1 MVVLPEPVQPWWT
14 TYTLGLG
21 HGGQWQIGPST
32 LWIFHTDHEWRLI
45 HQQAADSLMD
55 GSMVRA
61 PVPESEWPPVVDPDI
76 PTDQIVRF
84 SAQDDEATVTLKPAL
99 ANRPVVARPENA
111 IYIPPGAE
119 VTLYISTPLWIQM
132 RLGASATHEVPSF
145 RPSDTWF
152 GPSTR
157 EGELCYAA
165 RTTGRFR
172 LADLPMRPH
181 RAVTPLV
188 VQNAASDQL
197 LVERAQIPMQH
208 LALYETD
215 NHVLWTQAVTLHREE
230 DVEGARVRI
239 KPGAPPDAANATCAA
254 EPREPLKK
262 NLVMSTFKAIGALF
276 SS

>member
-1 MVVLPEPVQPWWT
+1 MVVAPEPAQPWWT
-14 TYTLGLG
+14 TYTLALN

-32 LWIFHTDHEWRLI
+32 LWIFHADHEWRLT
-45 HQQAADSLMD
+45 HRQEADSLM
-55 GSMVRA
+55 SESTVRT
-61 PVPESEWPPVVDPDI
+61 PVPEPEWPSVVDPEI

-84 SAQDDEATVTLKPAL
+84 SAPDDETTITLKPAL
-99 ANRPVVARPENA
+99 ADRPVVARPENA
-111 IYIPPGAE
+111 IYIPSGAE

-132 RLGASATHEVPSF
+132 TLGAMATHEVPSF

-152 GPSTR
+152 GSSTR

-181 RAVTPLV
+181 RCVTPLV
-188 VQNAASDQL
+188 IQNAASDQL
-197 LVERAQIPMQH
+197 LLERVQIPMQH
-208 LALYETD
+208 LALYETSD
-215 NHVLWTQAVTLHREE
+215 HILWTQAVTLHREE
-230 DVEGARVRI
+230 DVEGAHVRI
-239 KPGAPPDAANATCAA
+239 KSGAPPDADAAVRLA
-254 EPREPLKK
+254 EPRDPLKK

>member
-1 MVVLPEPVQPWWT
+1 MLMEATPAHPWWT
-14 TYTLGLG
+14 TYTLDHD

-32 LWIFHTDHEWRLI
+32 LWIFHAEHEWRMA
-45 HQQAADSLMD
+45 HQQAADSLM
-55 GSMVRA
+55 SESTVRA
-61 PVPESEWPPVVDPDI
+61 PIPVSEWPAVVDPDI
-76 PTDQIVRF
+76 PSDQIFRF
-84 SAQDDEATVTLKPAL
+84 SAQDDEATVTLKPML
-99 ANRPVVARPENA
+99 ADRPVVARPENA
-111 IYIPPGAE
+111 IYVPSGAE
-119 VTLYISTPLWIQM
+119 VTLYISTPLWIHLT
-132 RLGASATHEVPSF
+132 LGAMATHEVPSF

-197 LVERAQIPMQH
+197 LLERVQIPMQH

-215 NHVLWTQAVTLHREE
+215 DHVLWSQAVTLHREE
-230 DVEGARVRI
+230 DVEGAQVRV
-239 KPGAPPDAANATCAA
+239 KSGAPPDAADATRVT
-254 EPREPLKK
+254 EPREPLKQ